1 MRESILTIPVNE
13 VFEPREGCP
22 ICRMRDTVEE
32 HICEYIMGAAMME
45 PDVRQD
51 TNRLG
56 FCFTHYQQL
65 MMQNNRLSLGLM
77 LNSHLE
83 ELRGNIF
90 EKKGLFAPKDA
101 KAKKAGAI
109 GDTCF
114 VCSKVQWGIDHMLE
128 TVFTMFAKDG
138 KFKNLFKSQ
147 ECFCMPHY
155 HYLVQMSEAKM
166 AKNDRAEF
174 IKAMDTIMQE
184 YITKLNSDVNDFCN
198 SFDYRNAGKLHSEEM
213 EHVRTS
219 TERSVSFLTGRK
231 PNSK

>member
-1 MRESILTIPVNE
+1 
-13 VFEPREGCP
+13 
-22 ICRMRDTVEE
+22 
-32 HICEYIMGAAMME
+32 ME

-128 TVFTMFAKDG
+128 TVFTMFARTE
-138 KFKNLFKSQ
+138 NSRICSSRRSASVCLTT
-147 ECFCMPHY
+147 
-155 HYLVQMSEAKM
+155 
-166 AKNDRAEF
+166 
-174 IKAMDTIMQE
+174 TI
-184 YITKLNSDVNDFCN
+184 L
-198 SFDYRNAGKLHSEEM
+198 YR
-213 EHVRTS
+213 
-219 TERSVSFLTGRK
+219 
-231 PNSK
+231 

>member
-1 MRESILTIPVNE
+1 
-13 VFEPREGCP
+13 
-22 ICRMRDTVEE
+22 MRDTVEE

-114 VCSKVQWGIDHMLE
+114 VCSK
-128 TVFTMFAKDG
+128 A
-138 KFKNLFKSQ
+138 
-147 ECFCMPHY
+147 
-155 HYLVQMSEAKM
+155 
-166 AKNDRAEF
+166 RAF
-174 IKAMDTIMQE
+174 
-184 YITKLNSDVNDFCN
+184 
-198 SFDYRNAGKLHSEEM
+198 R
-213 EHVRTS
+213 
-219 TERSVSFLTGRK
+219 
-231 PNSK
+231 